1 MAVSKFGQWPQ
12 ARAATR
18 ALAARF
24 KAAEAKAT
32 LQEGHH
38 FRAKVI
44 EAFDTSGAS
53 NGKPWAAN
61 EPSVIAGK
69 GSSKPL
75 INRADLRNS
84 VTVISQGGQVFI
96 GVPNKKRAKNGQP
109 MTSIAEVHEEG
120 RIIFIT
126 VTPQMR
132 AFVMAKMRQLGAGT
146 GNSGSGGLASGT
158 LMIVIRKRSFLQAT
172 ADAHY
177 SNRAIV
183 QDRYLRRV
191 AALMGPG
198 WSSQA
203 AKK

>member
-1 MAVSKFGQWPQ
+1 MAQFGQWSQ

-24 KAAEAKAT
+24 KAAESKAT

-44 EAFDTSGAS
+44 ECFDTSGAS
-53 NGKPWAAN
+53 NGKPWVPN

-84 VTVISQGGQVFI
+84 VTVVSQGGQVFI

-126 VTPQMR
+126 VTPRMR

-158 LMIVIRKRSFLQAT
+158 LMIVIRKRSFLQST

-177 SNRAIV
+177 SNRALV
-183 QDRYLRRV
+183 QDRYLRRI

-203 AKK
+203 GKR